1 MKCPKCLTENPP
13 DSKFCR
19 ECATPI
25 PAADSIPNIPSPGSR
40 DRASVTR
47 TFEIAGDELTRGI
60 LFAGRYEIIEELGAG
75 GMGRV
80 YRAFDKKIDE
90 EVALKL
96 LKPAI
101 AADGGLVER
110 FRNELKI
117 ARKIRH
123 ANVCGMFDLGE
134 EGGTLFI
141 SMEYVRGEDLGSLIR
156 RTEKLTAGKAVL
168 IARQVAAGLGEA
180 HKLGV
185 VHRDL
190 KPGNIMVDKEG
201 NAKIM
206 DFGIARSL
214 TLPGTTAEG
223 AIIGTPEYMSPEQI
237 EGKPADQRS
246 DIYSLGIILYE
257 MVTGRPPFEGDT
269 PFSVAYKHRHEAP
282 EDPRKFNPH
291 LPDALDCV
299 ILRCLEKDR
308 EARYQTAQDLAA
320 DLENIESEAP
330 LSPETAWTTRKPLPS
345 KDITVTFSLRKL
357 LLPGL
362 IVLAIAVI
370 GAASYLMIRKS
381 GPGLAPDLVAVAA
394 FENLTGD
401 PSLDPLGRMASDW
414 ISQGLSQ
421 VGGLRVVPTM
431 SVPPLSPTV
440 KAGEEASPALS
451 PLQALAEQTGAGKV
465 VSGTYYLAGGE
476 LQFLSS
482 ITDTR
487 NRMLFRSLQPVKGSL
502 ADRMNIVEKL
512 RQLVMGAMAADLGF
526 TIGDWKGAS
535 PPSYEAYQEYILG
548 MNSYGTDVAK
558 ALSHLEKAVQLDP
571 GFMPAYLWLAR
582 CYSNLGRWD
591 KAVSILELTDQNRDK
606 LTPEMALFSDRLKA
620 ESQGKNKE
628 ALRSLLELQRLAPR
642 EALYVFQ
649 VAVTEIGINEPRQAI
664 DLFEKAQVPGYWL
677 KVGTGLVWFANW
689 SNAHYF
695 LGNHKKELE
704 IIRRARQYYP
714 DALAAMTIEA
724 RALAALGRVEEVKK
738 VVEESLLSRSAI
750 GTWTAGRVM
759 LAAARELR
767 RQGNREAFQDM
778 AGRAVEWYRGRAAGK
793 EAAEQRRYDLAAAL
807 YIAEQWEE
815 AGALIEK
822 LRSEKP
828 DNIDYLGC
836 GGAVAARKGDKAEA
850 LRVSEKLKEID
861 RPFTFGEHTYWRA
874 RIAALLGVKEEA
886 VELLRRSFSQG
897 KYYDVFFIQEAD
909 LEPLRDFAPF
919 RELTK
924 PKG

>member
-1 MKCPKCLTENPP
+1 MP
-13 DSKFCR
+13 
-19 ECATPI
+19 
-25 PAADSIPNIPSPGSR
+25 
-40 DRASVTR
+40 V
-47 TFEIAGDELTRGI
+47 DELGRGTV
-60 LFAGRYEIIEELGAG
+60 FAGRYEIIEELGAG

-101 AADGGLVER
+101 AADKRIVER

-134 EGGTLFI
+134 EGENLFI
-141 SMEYVRGEDLGSLIR
+141 SMEYVRGEDLSSLIR

-168 IARQVAAGLGEA
+168 IARQVAEGLGEA

-190 KPGNIMVDKEG
+190 KPGNIMIDKDG

-214 TLPGTTAEG
+214 TLPGTTLEG
-223 AIIGTPEYMSPEQI
+223 MIIGTPEYMSPEQV
-237 EGKPADQRS
+237 EGKPVDPRS
-246 DIYSLGIILYE
+246 DFYSLGIILYE
-257 MVTGRPPFEGDT
+257 MVTGRPPFAGDT
-269 PFSVAYKHRHEAP
+269 PFSIAYKHRHEAP

-291 LPDALDCV
+291 LPDALNLV

-308 EARYQTAQDLAA
+308 EARYQTAQELLA
-320 DLENIESEAP
+320 DLEKLESEAP
-330 LSPETAWTTRKPLPS
+330 VSAETAWTARKPLPS
-345 KDITVTFSLRKL
+345 KDITVTFSLKKL
-357 LLPGL
+357 LIPAL
-362 IVLAIAVI
+362 IALAIVII
-370 GAASYLMIRKS
+370 GAVVYFNFRKS
-381 GPGLAPDLVAVAA
+381 GSSLDPDLVAVAA

-401 PSLDPLGRMASDW
+401 PSLDILGRMASDW

-421 VGGLRVVPTM
+421 IGGLKVVPTI
-431 SVPPLSPTV
+431 SVPPLAHTV
-440 KAGEEASPALS
+440 KPGEKTGPALS
-451 PLQALAEQTGAGKV
+451 PLKILAEQTGAGKV
-465 VSGTYYLAGGE
+465 VSGTYYLAGDE

-502 ADRMNIVEKL
+502 ADRMDVIEKL
-512 RQLVMGAMAADLGF
+512 RQLIMGAMAADLGF
-526 TIGDWKGAS
+526 SFGDWKGTR

-548 MNSYGTDVAK
+548 MNSYGSNVAK
-558 ALSHLEKAVQLDP
+558 TISHLENAVKLDP
-571 GFMPAYLWLAR
+571 GFMPAHLWLAR
-582 CYSNLGRWD
+582 CYSNIGQWD
-591 KAVSILELTDQNRDK
+591 KAVSKLEFTDQNRDK

-620 ESQGKNKE
+620 ESQGKYE
-628 ALRSLLELQRLAPR
+628 EVLRALLELRKLAPR
-642 EALYVFQ
+642 EALYTFA
-649 VAVTEIGINEPRQAI
+649 VAATEIGINKPRQAI
-664 DLFEKAQVPGYWL
+664 DLFEKAEVPEYWL
-677 KVGTGLVWFANW
+677 KIGTGIAWFGNW

-704 IIRRARQYYP
+704 VIRRAREYYS
-714 DALAAMTIEA
+714 DALAPMAIEA
-724 RALAALGRVEEVKK
+724 RALAALGRIEEVKK
-738 VVEESLLSRSAI
+738 VVDKSLLSRSSI

-767 RQGNREAFQDM
+767 LRGYQEAFKDM
-778 AGRAVEWYRGRAAGK
+778 AGRTVEWYRGRLAGK
-793 EAAEQRRYDLAAAL
+793 EASEDQRFELAVL

-815 AGALIEK
+815 AGALVER

-828 DNIDYLGC
+828 DDIDYLGY
-836 GGAVAARKGDKAEA
+836 GGALAARKGDKEEA
-850 LRVSEKLKEID
+850 LRISEELKGID
-861 RPFTFGEHTYWRA
+861 RPFIFGEQTYWRA
-874 RIAALLGVKEEA
+874 RIAALLGMKEEA
-886 VELLRRSFSQG
+886 VELLQQSFSQG
-897 KYYDVFFIQEAD
+897 KYYEVFIIQEAD
-909 LEPLRDFAPF
+909 FEPLRDYAPF
-919 RELTK
+919 KELMK